1 MSDSTSPIADATCL
15 ACGCLCDDI
24 VLTSRDVRIIE
35 AERACSIGRAWFLA
49 DHTRGGRPAATVD
62 GVPATIEDAVIRAAS
77 ILSASRSPLILGL
90 TRTTL
95 ETQRLAVAIADRIG
109 ATIDPLGAADS
120 LPRWRAV
127 QRVGMVSA
135 TLGEVKNRADVIVF
149 WGVDP
154 VATHPRHLERYS
166 GEPVGRFVPEGR
178 KGRTIVAVDSET
190 TATAEVADSFV
201 RVDRNRQAE
210 ALATLRMLAR
220 GIEPDAVD
228 PALGELAATM
238 RRARYGA
245 FFFGPSLARSSEIEE
260 ALKLVR
266 DLNATT
272 RFVAISMGGPGNP
285 TGAEAVL
292 SWQAGSP
299 RAVDFAVGFPRFL
312 PDEATAE
319 LRLSRGETD
328 AALVVADDP
337 AEFLS
342 PDALAYLRT
351 IPTIAIAPAATD
363 RRSTVSLNSATT
375 GIDAGGTVMRCD
387 GATLPLRP
395 ALATTLPDDRAWL
408 SAILARL
415 ETVSP

>member
-1 MSDSTSPIADATCL
+1 MSDPTSPIADATCL

-24 VLTSRDVRIIE
+24 ALTTRDGRIVE
-35 AERACSIGRAWFLA
+35 AERACPIGRDWFLGE
-49 DHTRGGRPAATVD
+49 HRRGARPIATVE
-62 GVPATIEDAVIRAAS
+62 GVVASFDDAVSRAAS
-77 ILSASRSPLILGL
+77 ILSASRSPLVLGL
-90 TRTTL
+90 TQTTL
-95 ETQRLAVAIADRIG
+95 ESQRLAVAIADRIG
-109 ATIDPLGAADS
+109 ATIDPRGVADS

-166 GEPVGRFVPEGR
+166 GEPIGRFVSDGR
-178 KGRTIVAVDSET
+178 KGRTIVVVDAER
-190 TATAEVADSFV
+190 TATAEGADGFAH
-201 RVDRNRQAE
+201 VDRDRQGE
-210 ALATLRMLAR
+210 ALATLRMLAG
-220 GIEPDAVD
+220 GIEPNAVD
-228 PALGELAATM
+228 PALRELAATM

-245 FFFGPSLARSSEIEE
+245 FFFGPSLTRSSDIEE
-260 ALKLVR
+260 AIKLVR

-272 RFVAISMGGPGNP
+272 RFVALSMGGPGNAA
-285 TGAEAVL
+285 GAEAVL
-292 SWQAGSP
+292 CWQAGSP
-299 RAVDFAVGFPRFL
+299 RAVDFAAGFPRFL

-319 LRLSRGETD
+319 RRLSRGEAD

-342 PDALAYLRT
+342 PDALAFLHT
-351 IPTIAIAPAATD
+351 IPTIAIAPMATD
-363 RRSTVSLNSATT
+363 RRATVALNSATT

-387 GATLPLRP
+387 GALLPLRP

-408 SAILARL
+408 AAILARL
-415 ETVSP
+415 ETNSP